1 MKNPSKCGQCK
12 RLKEDLTKTIQTKVQ
27 QTLQQNKHVF
37 TEGEYQ
43 KLYPPWVPWSNR
55 SKPGA
60 FYGFAKVH
68 KRKQGEGLNEIS
80 LNPIVSNIETTI
92 YETAK
97 YLAKL
102 LSTLGQSDNTVTNAP
117 DFIKRIKKETIPEKY
132 KMKSFDVKSFFTN
145 VAWEETI
152 SIISRKKY
160 NESKIITNTPRKTMR
175 KFLRLCI
182 KNIHFTFNGEM
193 YVQVDEVAIGSPLDT
208 LLANILMIILEE
220 NLISALRW
228 LARLK

>member
-1 MKNPSKCGQCK
+1 M
-12 RLKEDLTKTIQTKVQ
+12 
-27 QTLQQNKHVF
+27 
-37 TEGEYQ
+37 
-43 KLYPPWVPWSNR
+43 
-55 SKPGA
+55 
-60 FYGFAKVH
+60 
-68 KRKQGEGLNEIS
+68 
-80 LNPIVSNIETTI
+80 NPIVSNIETTI
-92 YETAK
+92 YEEAK

-102 LSTLGQSDNTVTNAP
+102 LSTLGQSDNTVTNTP

-145 VAWEETI
+145 VPREETI